1 MSREG
6 GSLSAIFRF
15 CVIGSDLRR
24 CLSSAA
30 ILLLLQ
36 ANPRCPIGLRAA
48 RCSQPERLV
57 EMATKSRR
65 LAGNSRLVASVVV
78 TSLRNSYRRVPR
90 WTVTRSLTRSLQKE
104 PENETVE
111 NNRHRR

>member
-15 CVIGSDLRR
+15 YVIGIDLRR

-57 EMATKSRR
+57 EMAAKNRR
-65 LAGNSRLVASVVV
+65 LAGNSKLVAAAA
-78 TSLRNSYRRVPR
+78 LHR
-90 WTVTRSLTRSLQKE
+90 WAIHTAASPVG
-104 PENETVE
+104 P
-111 NNRHRR
+111 